1 MNEKYKK
8 YDSFYICHRCM
19 YMSHFKNDIT
29 KHYNRKNICDMKYTN
44 NEILTIDEYKERSL
58 TRRYYIKN
66 RLNYYP
72 TSIILKIITQ
82 YKEEVNYID
91 DDIIENVENKKLGNN
106 KMEIMNIT
114 EVQNQEIENIQ
125 SEFVCLECGSQ
136 YKKKESYLNHMM
148 NKRLCLRRKIYNSK
162 MNEYLKN
169 ETNNNLGP
177 SVVNNIQNNYM
188 SNVQHNYNN
197 YNSYNLKLKDFL
209 QEGYSLDH
217 IVLDKLDYNNFF
229 LYDNM
234 LNLVFDNDENK
245 NIYFEN
251 NNAVFYT
258 KNNISVLPNDK
269 AVYILLEKMGRAAN
283 KIINMQEDELRES
296 LNHVKDYYRINL
308 NKYKFDTLYRKY
320 DPELKKFIY
329 DSDVPDNM
337 RTRDECIQT
346 TMGIINNFEN
356 KTQEIFKSKN
366 LNTKKLTPIMP
377 YNIEDYVSIKDR
389 YKELKDE

>member
-44 NEILTIDEYKERSL
+44 NESLTLNEYKERSI
-58 TRRYYIKN
+58 TRKYYIKN
-66 RLNYYP
+66 KLTHYP
-72 TSIILKIITQ
+72 TSILLKIITQ
-82 YKEEVNYID
+82 YTNEINYID
-91 DDIIENVENKKLGNN
+91 DDISDNNNVKNNELMVINNEIIEDE
-106 KMEIMNIT
+106 EIKDKD
-114 EVQNQEIENIQ
+114 
-125 SEFVCLECGSQ
+125 SDYVCKDCGSK
-136 YKKKESYLNHMM
+136 YKKKESYINHLM
-148 NKRLCLRRKIYNSK
+148 NEKLCFRRKIYNSK
-162 MNEYLKN
+162 
-169 ETNNNLGP
+169 TNNNITNNNSSP
-177 SVVNNIQNNYM
+177 SVINNIQNNYM

-209 QEGYSLDH
+209 QEGYSIDH

-234 LNLVFDNDENK
+234 LNLVFNNDENK

-283 KIINMQEDELRES
+283 KIINMQEDELKES

-308 NKYKFDTLYRKY
+308 NKYKLDTLYKKY
-320 DPELKKFIY
+320 DTGLKKFIY

-346 TMGIINNFEN
+346 TMGIINNFED
-356 KTQEIFKSKN
+356 KTQEIFKCKN

-389 YKELKDE
+389 YKELKDD

>member
-72 TSIILKIITQ
+72 ISIILKIITQ